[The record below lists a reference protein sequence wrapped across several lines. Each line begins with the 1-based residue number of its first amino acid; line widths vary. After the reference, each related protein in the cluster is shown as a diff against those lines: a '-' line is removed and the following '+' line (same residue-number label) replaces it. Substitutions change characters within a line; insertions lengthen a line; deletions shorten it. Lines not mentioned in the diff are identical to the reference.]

1 MNLDVALL
9 VASTIA
15 GVLAVVVLVT
25 GDDAAPR
32 PRRAIRPGAPVRVAG
47 AGVAALAV
55 VAASGWLVAALIVGV
70 GCWYAIGAW
79 QQRDAGGVS
88 DLQRID
94 ALASWIENL
103 RDVLIAG
110 DQPIGAIN
118 ATVATCPAAI
128 KPQVRRLAA
137 GLGRQDPA
145 IVFRRFADDIDDPLG
160 DLVAAGLLIAVQR
173 GARTAAVLS
182 SLAEQARR
190 QSDRRRLVEAERAPI
205 RTRGH
210 PADGDHGHARPRAPG
225 VRTRRIPRAVRQ
237 RRRPAV
243 PRPGPRDL
251 RDAAAPGAAPRPVP
265 ATEPIPHRR
274 TIPMRT
280 AGALVLCS
288 VAFCAGTWLVVGGWR
303 QPRPTLQRAMAHL
316 HRPGV
321 VAPASAADA
330 SDLVVSVG
338 AFVEQRGA
346 STWTRAWRQPL
357 RLVGRSVE
365 THVGYLVLASL
376 GGLVAPA
383 LVLAIL
389 QVLGVVSIGIWVP
402 AALSVACA
410 IVLPL
415 LVHSTTMAASG
426 EVAVDLRHQLG
437 AYLDMVTMLLA
448 GNTGYEGALD
458 QAARAGDGLLF
469 RELRRAMREAG
480 TTGQSLV
487 RALEQVAGD
496 YGIVELEQV
505 AATATLSAAEGA
517 PVARSLAAKCST
529 LRSTLAAEQEADARV
544 RNDKVTP
551 PLVAMALLFMAL
563 IIYPALNLN

>member
-1 MNLDVALL
+1 
-9 VASTIA
+9 
-15 GVLAVVVLVT
+15 
-25 GDDAAPR
+25 
-32 PRRAIRPGAPVRVAG
+32 
-47 AGVAALAV
+47 
-55 VAASGWLVAALIVGV
+55 
-70 GCWYAIGAW
+70 
-79 QQRDAGGVS
+79 
-88 DLQRID
+88 
-94 ALASWIENL
+94 
-103 RDVLIAG
+103 
-110 DQPIGAIN
+110 
-118 ATVATCPAAI
+118 
-128 KPQVRRLAA
+128 
-137 GLGRQDPA
+137 
-145 IVFRRFADDIDDPLG
+145 
-160 DLVAAGLLIAVQR
+160 
-173 GARTAAVLS
+173 
-182 SLAEQARR
+182 
-190 QSDRRRLVEAERAPI
+190 
-205 RTRGH
+205 
-210 PADGDHGHARPRAPG
+210 
-225 VRTRRIPRAVRQ
+225 
-237 RRRPAV
+237 
-243 PRPGPRDL
+243 
-251 RDAAAPGAAPRPVP
+251 
-265 ATEPIPHRR
+265 
-274 TIPMRT
+274 MRT
-280 AGALVLCS
+280 AGVLVLCS
-288 VAFCAGTWLVVGGWR
+288 LAFCAGAWMVVGGWR

-321 VAPASAADA
+321 MSPASTADT
-330 SDLVVSVG
+330 SDLVVSMG
-338 AFVEQRGA
+338 AFVDRRGA

-357 RLVGRSVE
+357 RLVGRSVD
-365 THVGYLVLASL
+365 THVGYLVLAAL

-389 QVLGVVSIGIWVP
+389 QGVGIASIGIWVP
-402 AALSVACA
+402 AALSVTCA

-415 LVHSTTMAASG
+415 LVHSTTMATSA
-426 EVAVDLRHQLG
+426 EIAIDLRHQLG

-487 RALEQVAGD
+487 RALAEVADD